1 MRSSTPRRKL
11 ASPVAFACVA
21 LLVLASCHGSSKQG
35 STTSGVPA
43 TDAKGA
49 PRVSLS
55 LRLGARNVMP
65 AGLPLRPFDAATASA
80 IRDLVNKYIAT
91 GIARPLF
98 TGSPA
103 TGLVRFFTPSLA
115 NRVGLKGRDR
125 PALSDEKT
133 PKILVVTKTV
143 KQPLNLVALEDH
155 GKFVMIGA
163 QFSLSV
169 TGTTDQGPLTV
180 TRIGNLVFE
189 PNSRKIWYISG
200 YSLIVRRD
208 NGGTTTTLKAT
219 TTTAAP

>member
-1 MRSSTPRRKL
+1 MRSSSPLRKF
-11 ASPVAFACVA
+11 ASPFALACAA
-21 LLVLASCHGSSKQG
+21 LLVLASCHGSSANR

-49 PRVSLS
+49 PTVSLALS
-55 LRLGARNVMP
+55 LGSRQVQP
-65 AGLPLRPFDAATASA
+65 AGLPLRPFDAATANA
-80 IRDLVNKYIAT
+80 IRNLVNKYIAT

-103 TGLVRFFTPSLA
+103 TGLVGFFASSLA
-115 NRVGLKGRDR
+115 NRVGVRGRDR
-125 PALSDEKT
+125 AALSDEST
-133 PKILVVTKTV
+133 PKIIAVTKTV

-155 GKFVMIGA
+155 GKLVMIGA

-180 TRIGNLVFE
+180 SRVGNLVFE
-189 PNSRKIWYISG
+189 PNSHKTWFISG

>member
-1 MRSSTPRRKL
+1 MRSSPPRRKL
-11 ASPVAFACVA
+11 ASPIALACAA
-21 LLVLASCHGSSKQG
+21 LLVLASCHGSSKHG

-43 TDAKGA
+43 TDAKGT
-49 PRVSLS
+49 PTVSLALS
-55 LRLGARNVMP
+55 LGSRQVLP
-65 AGLPLRPFDAATASA
+65 AGLPLRPFDAATANA
-80 IRDLVNKYIAT
+80 IRNLVNKYIAT

-98 TGSPA
+98 TGSAA
-103 TGLVRFFTPSLA
+103 TGLVGFFTPALA
-115 NRVGLKGRDR
+115 SRVGARGRDR
-125 PALSDEKT
+125 AALSDENT
-133 PKILVVTKTV
+133 PKILTVTKTV

-155 GKFVMIGA
+155 GKLVMIGA

-180 TRIGNLVFE
+180 SRIGNLVFE
-189 PNSRKIWYISG
+189 PNSRKTWYISG